1 MSHMLILA
9 ERNEQYIPMADLGRT
24 LSITI
29 PTVLAKRTGLC
40 GVLPE
45 AHNPGHISMWEP

>member
-1 MSHMLILA
+1 
-9 ERNEQYIPMADLGRT
+9 MAASGRT

-45 AHNPGHISMWEP
+45 ERNRGISMGSVNYQSQRTWQ

>member
-1 MSHMLILA
+1 
-9 ERNEQYIPMADLGRT
+9 MAASGRT

-45 AHNPGHISMWEP
+45 VKYEYAGLDGELPNQLTW